1 MTIININMSSI
12 SDSQPIF
19 FTTRKSKLHLGCGN
33 KILSDYVNVDIYE
46 ASGIDVVWDVNKG
59 IPFADNSFTEVLA
72 VDFIEHIQPT
82 NAIYLMNEVYRV
94 LQPEGI
100 FKIHVPEAPGITA
113 YQDPTHI
120 CFWNEESFDYYL
132 ENHFRRE
139 NYGVYYGITAK
150 FKRLSLLRTRHMWK
164 KFFKTWN
171 LNYLSNYLLDIE
183 LKAVK

>member
-1 MTIININMSSI
+1 MNTSSVQR
-12 SDSQPIF
+12 SPSKIF
-19 FTTRKSKLHLGCGN
+19 PTQKNKLHLGCGN
-33 KILSDYVNVDIYE
+33 KILPDYVNVDICE
-46 ASGIDVVWDVNKG
+46 APGIDVVWDVNQG
-59 IPFADNSFTEVLA
+59 IPFADNSFSEVLA

-94 LQPEGI
+94 LQPGGI

-120 CFWNEESFDYYL
+120 CFWNEESFAYYIGG
-132 ENHFRRE
+132 NYRRE
-139 NYGVYYGITAK
+139 NYGVYYGITAN
-150 FKRLSLLRTRHMWK
+150 FELLSLERTRHLWK

-171 LNYLSNYLLDIE
+171 INYLANYLLDVE